1 MRCRFVE
8 ISVVVHATESL
19 EKVFN
24 ALRRFFG
31 DMSLVVEIYEGHHG
45 NPIYLVTSF
54 LDSYDG
60 VLAKLCDAFGGEVP
74 ASKGESEGLYYLRL
88 DKQALV
94 RGVVK
99 AAEQQDDVVR
109 LKIRVRDGLCS

>member
-1 MRCRFVE
+1 ME
-8 ISVVVHATESL
+8 ISVVIHATEGL
-19 EKVFN
+19 ERVFD

-31 DMSLVVEIYEGHHG
+31 EIPLVVEIYEGHHG

-54 LDSYDG
+54 LNNCDG
-60 VLAKLCDAFGGEVP
+60 VLAKLCNAFGGRIP
-74 ASKGESEGLYYLRL
+74 ASEGESKDLYYLRL

-109 LKIRVRDGLCS
+109 LRIRVRDGLCG

>member
-1 MRCRFVE
+1 ME

-19 EKVFN
+19 EKVFD

-31 DMSLVVEIYEGHHG
+31 EIPFVVEIYEGHHG

-54 LDSYDG
+54 LNNCDG
-60 VLAKLCDAFGGEVP
+60 VLAKLCDAFGGRIP
-74 ASKGESEGLYYLRL
+74 ASVGESKDLYYLRL
-88 DKQALV
+88 DKQALA

-109 LKIRVRDGLCS
+109 LRIRVRDGLCS

>member
-1 MRCRFVE
+1 ME

-19 EKVFN
+19 ERVFD

-31 DMSLVVEIYEGHHG
+31 EIPLVVEIYEGHHG

-54 LDSYDG
+54 LNNCDG
-60 VLAKLCDAFGGEVP
+60 VLAKLCDAFGGRIP
-74 ASKGESEGLYYLRL
+74 ASEGESKDLYYLRL

-109 LKIRVRDGLCS
+109 LRIRVRDGLCG

>member
-1 MRCRFVE
+1 MRCRFME
-8 ISVVVHATESL
+8 ISVVIHATESL
-19 EKVFN
+19 ERVFD

-31 DMSLVVEIYEGHHG
+31 EIPLVVEIYEGHHG

-54 LDSYDG
+54 LNNCDG
-60 VLAKLCDAFGGEVP
+60 VLAKLCNAFGGRIP
-74 ASKGESEGLYYLRL
+74 ASEGESKDLYYLRL
-88 DKQALV
+88 DKQALA

-109 LKIRVRDGLCS
+109 LRIRVRDGLCG